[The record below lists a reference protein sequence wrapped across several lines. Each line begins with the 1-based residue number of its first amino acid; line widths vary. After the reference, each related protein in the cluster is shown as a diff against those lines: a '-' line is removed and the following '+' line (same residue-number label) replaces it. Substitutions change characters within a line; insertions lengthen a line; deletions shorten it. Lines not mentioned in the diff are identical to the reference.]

1 MATSLKAT
9 TATFLQPAKIATSS
23 PSRNV
28 HLRSNQTVGKS
39 SGLESS
45 PARLTCSIHS
55 DFKDFVGKCSD
66 AAKIAGFALA
76 TSALV
81 VSVYVHILIKN
92 INLTKSIGL
101 LYL

>member
-1 MATSLKAT
+1 MATSLQA

-39 SGLESS
+39 FGLEAS

-55 DFKDFVGKCSD
+55 DFKDFFGKCSD
-66 AAKIAGFALA
+66 AAKVAGFALA

-81 VSVYVHILIKN
+81 VSV
-92 INLTKSIGL
+92 
-101 LYL
+101 

>member
-1 MATSLKAT
+1 MATSLQA

-28 HLRSNQTVGKS
+28 VHLRSNQTVGKS
-39 SGLESS
+39 FGLESS

-55 DFKDFVGKCSD
+55 DFKDFIGKCSD

-81 VSVYVHILIKN
+81 VSVIF
-92 INLTKSIGL
+92 T
-101 LYL
+101 